1 MKPPIPVGYIK
12 SVAEGR
18 YGPATWAN
26 VFYFLIGGTIGS
38 LKSACDACAEATR
51 DFYEDGLGGWANFPS
66 AWTLDRCR
74 MVYRDAT
81 ADFFRQTNVLTAVG
95 TGGSGQDAQVALLVN
110 WQVGDGRRGGKPR
123 NYIPG
128 VLDSVVADSARLDST
143 FVSTVSASINTWLTT
158 IAGETPNF
166 ALVDMSFRDA
176 KAWRK
181 NAVPF
186 PIHGGNLNEV
196 VATQRRRVDRLR
208 I

>member
-1 MKPPIPVGYIK
+1 MLFRSLLVRSQVRQAERVARGLAPTPIKV
-12 SVAEGR
+12 
-18 YGPATWAN
+18 
-26 VFYFLIGGTIGS
+26 
-38 LKSACDACAEATR
+38 
-51 DFYEDGLGGWANFPS
+51 
-66 AWTLDRCR
+66 TLTERVDL
-74 MVYRDAT
+74 DAT

-176 KAWRK
+176 KAWRT